1 MAIYDDEQ
9 AVEMRRRDEMP
20 FYEPTRRL
28 LGEIFARI
36 RPPGRIDVMDLG
48 CGSGRYF
55 HLFTD
60 CGLYLAIDPSG
71 PALREALKPAFDGL
85 YGKER
90 VEFLEGDISHPDLDS
105 KRFDLI
111 HCVGVY
117 GQLVVFDRSV
127 VRRACSLLSK
137 KGVAMFLVKGRVG
150 DGGLDWRESQITNKG
165 IPNEALIEELE
176 AEHVDYRV
184 SLLDLP
190 SPNAASGLAPFFAV
204 EFSPKR

>member
-71 PALREALKPAFDGL
+71 PVLREARNPAFDGL
-85 YGKER
+85 RGKEQ
-90 VEFLEGDISHPDLDS
+90 VEFLAGDISHPELDS

-117 GQLVVFDRSV
+117 GQLAVFDRSV
-127 VRRACSLLSK
+127 IRRACSLLSE
-137 KGVAMFLVKGRVG
+137 KGVAMFLVKGQV
-150 DGGLDWRESQITNKG
+150 DDECQDWRESQITNRG
-165 IPNEALIEELE
+165 IPNDALVIELE
-176 AEHVDYRV
+176 AEEVNYRI
-184 SLLDLP
+184 SRLELP

-204 EFSPKR
+204 EFSPRR